1 MDFDAI
7 FEKVTPQDA
16 DLFTLGDG
24 VGRDKSYASA
34 ADFPVSTACGS
45 GWLNVNTLAV
55 CM

>member
-1 MDFDAI
+1 MDFNAV

-24 VGRDKSYASA
+24 VGRDKSYMGRGGL
-34 ADFPVSTACGS
+34 PVSTICGS